1 MKKKIFVVGPN
12 KCGSISLH
20 TFFKKNG
27 YQSVHWKNGTLALK
41 ILSNISSNLNPLNGL
56 EKYDCFLDMFFITDG
71 LYISPLALRDRI
83 INPIKLEQSPVV
95 VHRDFLVLSSDLII

>member
-27 YQSVHWKNGTLALK
+27 YKSVHWKNGALALK
-41 ILSNISSNLNPLNGL
+41 ILSNISSNLNPLNEL
-56 EKYDCFLDMFFITDG
+56 EQYDCFLDMFFITDG

-83 INPIKLEQSPVV
+83 IKFYPNEIYIFNI
-95 VHRDFLVLSSDLII
+95 RN